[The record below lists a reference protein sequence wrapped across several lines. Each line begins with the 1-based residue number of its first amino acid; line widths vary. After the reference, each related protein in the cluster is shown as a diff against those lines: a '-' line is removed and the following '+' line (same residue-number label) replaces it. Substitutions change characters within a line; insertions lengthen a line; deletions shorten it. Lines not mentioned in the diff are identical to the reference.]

1 MAKQKG
7 WQLMDNQSIMIK
19 DLPLEERPR
28 QKLMALGPEA
38 LSNAELLAILLRVGS
53 RTESAVQ
60 LATRVL
66 TKSGGLSKLPHLS
79 LEDLQENRGIGPDKA
94 VTVKAAL
101 ELGSRL
107 ATAPREE
114 VGGITSP
121 RQAADLF
128 MEELRY
134 KKKEYFKILLLNTKN
149 HVISREEISVGSL
162 SASIVHPREIFI
174 APLRKSAASVILF
187 HNHPS
192 GDPTPSQQDI
202 EVTRRLVD
210 AGNILGI
217 AVRDHIIIG
226 DGCFFSFREKGLL

>member
-1 MAKQKG
+1 MENEG
-7 WQLMDNQSIMIK
+7 ITIK
-19 DLPLEERPR
+19 DMPLEERPR
-28 QKLMALGPEA
+28 EKLIAMGAHA

-60 LATRVL
+60 LATRII
-66 TKSGGLSKLPHLS
+66 TRSGGLRNLPNLS
-79 LEDLQENRGIGPDKA
+79 LEDLQENKGIGPDKA

-101 ELGSRL
+101 ELGTRL
-107 ATAPREE
+107 ATAPREAT
-114 VGGITSP
+114 GSITTP

-162 SASIVHPREIFI
+162 SASIVHPREIFSV
-174 APLRKSAASVILF
+174 PLRKSAASVILF

-192 GDPTPSQQDI
+192 GDPSPSQQDL

>member
-1 MAKQKG
+1 MSN
-7 WQLMDNQSIMIK
+7 DSIMIK
-19 DLPLEERPR
+19 DLPFEERPR
-28 QKLMALGPEA
+28 EKLKTLGSRA
-38 LSNAELLAILLRVGS
+38 LSNAELLAILLRTGS
-53 RTESAVQ
+53 RNESAIQ
-60 LATRVL
+60 IATRIL
-66 TKSGGLSKLPHLS
+66 SQSGSLRNLPNLS
-79 LEDLQENRGIGPDKA
+79 LEELQENKGIGPDKA
-94 VTVKAAL
+94 VTIKAAL
-101 ELGSRL
+101 ELGCRL
-107 ATAPREE
+107 ATTPHEE
-114 VGGITSP
+114 VGSITTP

-162 SASIVHPREIFI
+162 SASIVHPREIFSI
-174 APLRKSAASVILF
+174 PMRKSAASVILI

-192 GDPTPSQQDI
+192 GDPSPSQEDL

-226 DGCFFSFREKGLL
+226 DGCFFSFREKGLI

>member
-1 MAKQKG
+1 MSN
-7 WQLMDNQSIMIK
+7 DPIMIR
-19 DLPLEERPR
+19 DLPFEERPR
-28 QKLMALGPEA
+28 EKLKTLGSGA
-38 LSNAELLAILLRVGS
+38 LSNAELLAILLRTGS
-53 RTESAVQ
+53 RNESAVQ
-60 LATRVL
+60 IATRIL
-66 TKSGGLSKLPHLS
+66 SQSGSLRNLPNLS
-79 LEDLQENRGIGPDKA
+79 LEELQENKGIGPDKA
-94 VTVKAAL
+94 VMIKAAL
-101 ELGSRL
+101 ELGCRL
-107 ATAPREE
+107 ATTPREE
-114 VGGITSP
+114 VGSITTP

-162 SASIVHPREIFI
+162 SASIVHPREIFSI
-174 APLRKSAASVILF
+174 PMRKSAASVILI

-192 GDPTPSQQDI
+192 GDPSPSQEDL

-226 DGCFFSFREKGLL
+226 DGCFFSFREKGLI

>member
-1 MAKQKG
+1 MY
-7 WQLMDNQSIMIK
+7 LMENESVMIR

-28 QKLMALGPEA
+28 EKLIMLGAGA
-38 LSNAELLAILLRVGS
+38 LSNAELLAILI
-53 RTESAVQ
+53 RTGNRNESAVQ
-60 LATRVL
+60 IATRII
-66 TKSGGLSKLPHLS
+66 SQGGGLRKLPDLS
-79 LEDLQENRGIGPDKA
+79 LEDLQENKGIGPDKA
-94 VTVKAAL
+94 VTIKAAL

-107 ATAPREE
+107 ATAPREIS
-114 VGGITSP
+114 GSITNP

-149 HVISREEISVGSL
+149 HVIAKEEISIGSL
-162 SASIVHPREIFI
+162 SASIVHPREIFNL
-174 APLRKSAASVILF
+174 PLRKSAASVILF

-192 GDPTPSQQDI
+192 GDPSPSQEDL
-202 EVTRRLVD
+202 EVTRRLVE

-226 DGCFFSFREKGLL
+226 DGCFFSFREKGLI

>member
-1 MAKQKG
+1 MQNDAV
-7 WQLMDNQSIMIK
+7 MIK
-19 DLPLEERPR
+19 DLPREERPR
-28 QKLMALGPEA
+28 EKLKALGAGA

-53 RTESAVQ
+53 RNESAVQ
-60 LATRVL
+60 MATRIL
-66 TKSGGLSKLPHLS
+66 ACSGGLRKLPDLS
-79 LEDLQENRGIGPDKA
+79 LEELQENRGIGPDKA
-94 VTVKAAL
+94 VMIKAAL

-107 ATAPREE
+107 ATMPRDEA
-114 VGGITSP
+114 GSITSP

-149 HVISREEISVGSL
+149 HIISREEISVGSL
-162 SASIVHPREIFI
+162 SASIVHPREIFNL
-174 APLRKSAASVILF
+174 PLRKSAASIILF

-192 GDPTPSQQDI
+192 GDPSPSQEDL
-202 EVTRRLVD
+202 EVTRRLAD
-210 AGNILGI
+210 AGNILGV

>member
-1 MAKQKG
+1 MPN
-7 WQLMDNQSIMIK
+7 DSIMIR

-28 QKLMALGPEA
+28 EKLKTLGAGA
-38 LSNAELLAILLRVGS
+38 LSNAELLAILLRVGG
-53 RTESAVQ
+53 RNESAVQ
-60 LATRVL
+60 VATRIL
-66 TKSGGLSKLPHLS
+66 ARGGGLRKLPELS
-79 LEDLQENRGIGPDKA
+79 LEELQENKGIGPDKA
-94 VTVKAAL
+94 VMIKAAL

-107 ATAPREE
+107 ATTPREE
-114 VGGITSP
+114 LGSITNP

-149 HVISREEISVGSL
+149 HIISREEISVGSL
-162 SASIVHPREIFI
+162 SASIVHPREIFNS
-174 APLRKSAASVILF
+174 PMRKSAASVILF

-192 GDPTPSQQDI
+192 GDPSPSQEDL

-217 AVRDHIIIG
+217 SVRDHIIIG

>member
-1 MAKQKG
+1 
-7 WQLMDNQSIMIK
+7 MDNKSIMIK

-28 QKLMALGPEA
+28 EKLKALGAGA
-38 LSNAELLAILLRVGS
+38 LSNAELLAILLRSGNKN
-53 RTESAVQ
+53 ESAVQ
-60 LATRVL
+60 LATKIISRG
-66 TKSGGLSKLPHLS
+66 GGLRNLPQLS
-79 LEDLQENRGIGPDKA
+79 LEDLQENKGIGPDKA
-94 VTVKAAL
+94 VMIKAAL
-101 ELGSRL
+101 EMGSRL
-107 ATAPREE
+107 ATTPREE
-114 VGGITSP
+114 NSSITTP
-121 RQAADLF
+121 RQAAGLF

-162 SASIVHPREIFI
+162 SASIVHPREIFTL
-174 APLRKSAASVILF
+174 PLRKSAASIILF

-192 GDPTPSQQDI
+192 GDPAPSQEDL

>member
-1 MAKQKG
+1 MQDDA
-7 WQLMDNQSIMIK
+7 IMIR

-28 QKLMALGPEA
+28 EKLRALGAGA

-53 RTESAVQ
+53 RNESAVQ
-60 LATRVL
+60 VATRIL
-66 TKSGGLSKLPHLS
+66 ARGGGLRNLPDLS
-79 LEDLQENRGIGPDKA
+79 LEELQENKGIGPDKA
-94 VTVKAAL
+94 VMIKAAL

-107 ATAPREE
+107 ATTPRGET
-114 VGGITSP
+114 GSITSP

-149 HVISREEISVGSL
+149 HIISKEEISVGSL
-162 SASIVHPREIFI
+162 SASIVHPREIFNI
-174 APLRKSAASVILF
+174 PLRKSASSVILF

-192 GDPTPSQQDI
+192 GDPSPSQEDL

-210 AGNILGI
+210 AGNILGV

-226 DGCFFSFREKGLL
+226 DGCFFSFREKGVL

>member
-1 MAKQKG
+1 MAIMQ
-7 WQLMDNQSIMIK
+7 NESIMIR

-28 QKLMALGPEA
+28 EKLKTLGPGA
-38 LSNAELLAILLRVGS
+38 LTNAELLAILI
-53 RTESAVQ
+53 RTGNKNESAVQ
-60 LATRVL
+60 LATRIL
-66 TKSGGLSKLPHLS
+66 TRGGGLRNLPDLS

-94 VTVKAAL
+94 VTIKAAL
-101 ELGSRL
+101 ELGCRL
-107 ATAPREE
+107 ATAPREAS
-114 VGGITSP
+114 GSITNP

-149 HVISREEISVGSL
+149 HIISREEISVGSL
-162 SASIVHPREIFI
+162 SASIVHPREIFNI
-174 APLRKSAASVILF
+174 PLRKSASSVILF

-192 GDPTPSQQDI
+192 GDPSPSQEDL
-202 EVTRRLVD
+202 EVTRRLVE
-210 AGNILGI
+210 AGTILGI

>member
-1 MAKQKG
+1 MQNDA
-7 WQLMDNQSIMIK
+7 IMIR

-28 QKLMALGPEA
+28 EKLMNHGAET

-53 RTESAVQ
+53 QNESAVQ
-60 LATRVL
+60 VATRVL
-66 TKSGGLSKLPHLS
+66 TQSCGLRNLPDLA
-79 LEDLQENRGIGPDKA
+79 LEDLQKNKGIGPDKA
-94 VTVKAAL
+94 VTIKAAL

-107 ATAPREE
+107 ATLPRDLADS
-114 VGGITSP
+114 ITNP

-149 HVISREEISVGSL
+149 QIISKEEISVGSL

-174 APLRKSAASVILF
+174 TPLRKSAASVILI

-192 GDPTPSQQDI
+192 GDPSPSQEDLD
-202 EVTRRLVD
+202 VTRRLVD

-217 AVRDHIIIG
+217 TVRDHIIIG
-226 DGCFFSFREKGLL
+226 DGCFFSFRERGLI